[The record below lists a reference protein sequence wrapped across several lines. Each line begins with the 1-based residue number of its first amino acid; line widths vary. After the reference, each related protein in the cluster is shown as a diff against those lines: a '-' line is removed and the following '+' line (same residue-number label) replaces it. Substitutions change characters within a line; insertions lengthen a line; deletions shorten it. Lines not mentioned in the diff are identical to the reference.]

1 MQPLY
6 DKENDC
12 CLTFA
17 QNFEALILSLKVIIY
32 ISPFENFISSIRSS
46 SVYHGLLHTY
56 RPLFQI
62 FQIWSNHAYIHS

>member
-46 SVYHGLLHTY
+46 SVYPDLL
-56 RPLFQI
+56 
-62 FQIWSNHAYIHS
+62 